1 MHSFSLPP
9 ERYPFYF
16 KLIFG
21 VFVLALP
28 WSIGSNW
35 SVFRDGDVSW
45 HVAAGRW
52 ILEHGRIP
60 ATDPFSF
67 TMAGSAWVPH
77 EWLAEVVFASAFNL
91 SAHAGLAAVVALAL
105 TALCFVFFVHLRGS
119 AGPVA
124 MLAALASLYVVLLPF
139 VMARPHVLAWPLLA
153 LWASVLMR
161 SRDRGRPPPLALA
174 LVMLLWANLH
184 ASFILGFVVAAAIGL
199 DSMIELRWSRR
210 ELMGWA
216 MLAVASLAAALLNAN
231 GLAGLLHPVAISGM
245 ESLPNIGEWA
255 PSSPQR
261 TPFFY
266 IVLLAGI
273 LAVAVRRPRFSPG
286 ELLLVLLTL
295 WLAFTHIR
303 HQSIFIILALLI
315 VVPKLAGGKG
325 DRAAPLFASA
335 AQRRGGIA
343 LASAAVV
350 ALLAARLALPLV
362 PRETASNP
370 RGLIANIPAELRRQP
385 VFNEYTMGGPL
396 ILAGIRPFIDGRA
409 DMYGD
414 AFVQDYLKM
423 VDGDERRFEQA
434 VQRYGIGW
442 TMLPADKRLVED
454 LDRSPGWRRIYSDK
468 VGVIHVR
475 RSPAAVGGEAPAS
488 GPQPPQG
495 RGPPRA
501 R

>member
-1 MHSFSLPP
+1 MHRFALPP
-9 ERYPFYF
+9 ERYPFYHR
-16 KLIFG
+16 LIFA

-52 ILEHGRIP
+52 ILAHGRIP
-60 ATDPFSF
+60 ANDPFSF

-77 EWLAEVVFASAFNL
+77 EWLAEIVFATAFDL
-91 SAHAGLAAVVALAL
+91 ASHAGLAAVVALAL
-105 TALCFVFFVHLRGS
+105 TGLCIICFSHLRGRV
-119 AGPVA
+119 GPIAMLVA
-124 MLAALASLYVVLLPF
+124 MASLYVVLLPF

-153 LWASVLMR
+153 LWTSVLLQR
-161 SRDRGRPPPLALA
+161 REQKRAPPLALA

-184 ASFILGFVVAAAIGL
+184 ASFLLGFVVAAAIGL
-199 DSMIELRWSRR
+199 DSMIELRWNRR
-210 ELMGWA
+210 ELKGWA
-216 MLAVASLAAALLNAN
+216 LLAIATLAAALFNAN

-245 ESLPNIGEWA
+245 ESLPHIGEWA

-273 LAVAVRRPRFSPG
+273 LAVALRRPRFSAG
-286 ELLLVLLTL
+286 ELLLVLFTL

-303 HQSIFIILALLI
+303 HQSIFIILGLLI
-315 VVPKLAGGKG
+315 VVPKLGSAQP
-325 DRAAPLFASA
+325 RPAAPLFASH
-335 AQRRGGIA
+335 AQRRGWTA
-343 LASAAVV
+343 VAAAAAVL
-350 ALLAARLALPLV
+350 LLAARLAIPLV
-362 PRETASNP
+362 PRETAANP
-370 RGLIANIPAELRRQP
+370 RRLIANIPAELRSQP

-423 VDGDERRFEQA
+423 VDGDEARFERA

-454 LDRSPGWRRIYSDK
+454 LDRSPRWRRIYADK
-468 VGVIHVR
+468 VGVIHIR
-475 RSPAAVGGEAPAS
+475 QAPAAAGGAAAGS
-488 GPQPPQG
+488 GQPSP
-495 RGPPRA
+495 
-501 R
+501 